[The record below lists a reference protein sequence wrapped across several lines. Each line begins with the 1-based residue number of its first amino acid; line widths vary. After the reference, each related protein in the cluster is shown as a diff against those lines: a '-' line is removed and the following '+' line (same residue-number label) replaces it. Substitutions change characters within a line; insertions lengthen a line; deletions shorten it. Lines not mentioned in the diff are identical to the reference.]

1 MASSIAANPLVT
13 PSFLP
18 RYADIKVTPPPPP
31 YLLPLLPRTPPTLP
45 FRQSTLSRA

>member
-18 RYADIKVTPPPPP
+18 RYAAIKVTPPPP
-31 YLLPLLPRTPPTLP
+31 YLLPLLPLTPPTLP